1 MDNKENLI
9 AKLLK
14 PLIGFLVLMLAF
26 EIILFELL
34 SHGFLN
40 TLVAMII
47 QIVGIAAIFGLLTS
61 FIISLLRPFLSAIR
75 GKEAPAESQ
84 KQKEKFEKFA
94 QRDDALGEAVRTIQS
109 NTLGLAAMVTQI
121 SSATQELA
129 AVSESF
135 KQISGEMSD
144 AMTDTESA
152 ITSIID
158 NTGKQ
163 ADSTLDMQDKINAIG
178 DAIDKIVANVNALN
192 ASADKVRACNESA
205 ETIIRELI
213 VNSEESGQAIEQ
225 VRQQTELTNQS
236 TQQIRT
242 ATELIADISA
252 QTNLLALNA
261 SIEAARAG
269 DAGKGFAVV
278 ADEIRALAD
287 QSKSST
293 EQINTIVNELLSNA
307 NVSVEITEKVT
318 DSFAKQN
325 EKINETKDIF
335 GQLNEEI
342 TLVTQSIADIDT
354 EISELGDHKNRIEN
368 TVNNLASS
376 AEENANN
383 AEITGQN
390 MEHFHNIALAN
401 ERETDRIIKVSDELV
416 SFATQISKEKEQGV
430 NLIKSVRGDQ

>member
-1 MDNKENLI
+1 MDNKKNLI

-47 QIVGIAAIFGLLTS
+47 QIIVIAAIFGLLTS
-61 FIISLLRPFLSAIR
+61 FILSLLHPFLAAIR
-75 GKEAPAESQ
+75 GKEAPAESE
-84 KQKEKFEKFA
+84 KQKEKFKKFA

-109 NTLGLAAMVTQI
+109 NTIGL
-121 SSATQELA
+121 ATQELA

-152 ITSIID
+152 ITSIVD
-158 NTGKQ
+158 NTGAQ

-178 DAIDKIVANVNALN
+178 DAIDKIVANVAALN
-192 ASADKVRACNESA
+192 ASADKVRSCNEAA

-213 VNSEESGQAIEQ
+213 LNSEESGQAIEQ

-342 TLVTQSIADIDT
+342 NLVTQSISDIDT
-354 EISELGDHKNRIEN
+354 EITELGDHKNRIEN

-383 AEITGQN
+383 AEITGKN

-416 SFATQISKEKEQGV
+416 SFATQISKGKEEGV
-430 NLIKSVRGDQ
+430 NLIKSVRGQQ

>member
-1 MDNKENLI
+1 MDNKKNLI

-47 QIVGIAAIFGLLTS
+47 QIIVIAAIFGLLTS
-61 FIISLLRPFLSAIR
+61 FILSLLHPFLAAIH
-75 GKEAPAESQ
+75 GKEAPAESE
-84 KQKEKFEKFA
+84 KQKEKFKKFA

-109 NTLGLAAMVTQI
+109 NTLGLATMVTQI

-158 NTGKQ
+158 NTGAQ

-178 DAIDKIVANVNALN
+178 DAIDKIVANVAALN
-192 ASADKVRACNESA
+192 ASADKVRSCNEAA

-213 VNSEESGQAIEQ
+213 LNSEESGQAIEQ

-342 TLVTQSIADIDT
+342 NLVTQSISDIDT
-354 EISELGDHKNRIEN
+354 EITELGDHKNRIEN

-376 AEENANN
+376 AEEKANN
-383 AEITGQN
+383 AEITGKN

-416 SFATQISKEKEQGV
+416 SFATQISKGKEEGV
-430 NLIKSVRGDQ
+430 NLIKSVRGQQ

>member
-1 MDNKENLI
+1 
-9 AKLLK
+9 
-14 PLIGFLVLMLAF
+14 
-26 EIILFELL
+26 
-34 SHGFLN
+34 
-40 TLVAMII
+40 
-47 QIVGIAAIFGLLTS
+47 
-61 FIISLLRPFLSAIR
+61 
-75 GKEAPAESQ
+75 
-84 KQKEKFEKFA
+84 
-94 QRDDALGEAVRTIQS
+94 
-109 NTLGLAAMVTQI
+109 
-121 SSATQELA
+121 
-129 AVSESF
+129 
-135 KQISGEMSD
+135 
-144 AMTDTESA
+144 MTDTESA

-158 NTGKQ
+158 NTGAQ

-178 DAIDKIVANVNALN
+178 DAIDKIVANVAALN
-192 ASADKVRACNESA
+192 ASADKVRSCNEAA

-213 VNSEESGQAIEQ
+213 LNSEESGQAIEQ

-335 GQLNEEI
+335 W
-342 TLVTQSIADIDT
+342 
-354 EISELGDHKNRIEN
+354 
-368 TVNNLASS
+368 
-376 AEENANN
+376 
-383 AEITGQN
+383 
-390 MEHFHNIALAN
+390 
-401 ERETDRIIKVSDELV
+401 
-416 SFATQISKEKEQGV
+416 
-430 NLIKSVRGDQ
+430 SVERGDQSGNPVYL

>member
-1 MDNKENLI
+1 MDNKKNLI

-47 QIVGIAAIFGLLTS
+47 QIIVIAAIFGLLTS
-61 FIISLLRPFLSAIR
+61 FILSLLHPFLAAIR
-75 GKEAPAESQ
+75 GKEASAESE

-109 NTLGLAAMVTQI
+109 NTLSLATMVTQI

-158 NTGKQ
+158 NTGAQ

-178 DAIDKIVANVNALN
+178 DAIDKIVANVAALN
-192 ASADKVRACNESA
+192 ASADKVRSCNEAA

-213 VNSEESGQAIEQ
+213 LNSEESGQAIEQ

-287 QSKSST
+287 QSKSS
-293 EQINTIVNELLSNA
+293 INTIVNELLSNA

-342 TLVTQSIADIDT
+342 NLVTQSISDIDT
-354 EISELGDHKNRIEN
+354 EITELGDHKNRIEN

-383 AEITGQN
+383 AEITGKN

-416 SFATQISKEKEQGV
+416 SFATQISKGKEEGV
-430 NLIKSVRGDQ
+430 NLIKSVRGQQ